1 MSKGRILIVD
11 NRPDHIPFRRQAL
24 EGEGYEIRE
33 AYTPEDAWKKFE
45 TGLIHLAIVDIRLKD
60 EDDEKDFSGL
70 EWVESVHQQCPEF
83 PCIILTGFPTYEAVQ
98 RARRPDE
105 KGLPPAEDFIFK
117 GEGLE
122 ILVKAVNNAFL
133 NKVRIKPD
141 LEIEFGGPLSCVCI
155 ANMIE
160 FQRKVIEKTETEQL
174 VLRSQ
179 EIRDLLCKMFYDCER
194 IVVYPLL
201 AGRSKAAIL
210 AVRPFFSGRPERIVV
225 AKLGNRKDIED
236 EARSHHS
243 YAERFVKTWAPAKK
257 TIGRPDEPTAR
268 TLHYGGLVY
277 TVAGEGFE
285 WTERF
290 RDFYRA
296 NEADKIGRILG
307 GLLKNM
313 RIGWYTDIDRDKTE
327 SMNAAFRRELELTT
341 EHHPQEKFTDT
352 LRQLSNEGR
361 DLGLGLA
368 IQQDKRTISFKG
380 VSSIP
385 YPDPTA
391 YVYDDVKDFGPALKC
406 TTHGDFNGDNLLV
419 DKKHEFVWLI
429 DFARTGK
436 GSALRD
442 FAELESAIKFELIEE
457 TDLSRL
463 YRFEQ
468 KLLSCTALEDTPEP
482 DIDMPPDLKKAMSV
496 ISALRKHIPG
506 IVSLSDYLVSLL
518 FHAAWM
524 VVSEGSS
531 PPSVGQTRPV
541 AVRKLHALLSAAMLC
556 DWLTR
561 GGPLPSG
568 LAATSSLLQPTIITG
583 ITHLASAPV
592 VASVRLRNYGAEP
605 VTATVQYK
613 ITGFPSS
620 SYSSAIALQ
629 PDETQNC
636 DYQPRFSAP
645 AIRHI
650 HERRLA
656 KLRVKIARL
665 TGNTEQ
671 PTLDQPYDVYLLPRN
686 VIVWT
691 SKDHEG
697 HEYNSSH
704 YIGAWVTPEAK
715 AVAQLQRGILDKHPF
730 HEMVGYQAPAGST
743 MAERERIVR
752 EQIRAIYNYLKHD
765 LKMAYADTSISFGS
779 SSENQQIVRLPHETL
794 KLNRGTA
801 NCIDATVLFASII
814 ERFGM
819 NPIIVLLP
827 GHALLGWQTWSN
839 SAKREYLETTV
850 IEQMDFDDA
859 MKLGTEKR
867 DEAYKRG
874 VVEELSLWRLRED
887 GIDSMPVEED

>member
-1 MSKGRILIVD
+1 MGKGRLLIVD
-11 NRPDHIPFRRQAL
+11 NRPDQIPFRRQAL
-24 EGEGYEIRE
+24 EREEYEVRE
-33 AYTPEDAWKKFE
+33 AHSPEEAWKEF
-45 TGLIHLAIVDIRLKD
+45 TSGLTHLAIVDIRLKD
-60 EDDEKDFSGL
+60 EDDEHDWSGL
-70 EWVESVHQQCPEF
+70 EWAESVHQQCPEF
-83 PCIILTGFPTYEAVQ
+83 SCIILTAFPSYKAVQ
-98 RARRPDE
+98 RARKPDA

-133 NKVRIKPD
+133 NKVKIKPD

-160 FQRKVIEKTETEQL
+160 FRRKVIEKAETEQL
-174 VLRSQ
+174 LLRSQ
-179 EIRDLLCKMFYDCER
+179 EIRDLLCKMFYDCNR

-201 AGRSKAAIL
+201 AGRSKAAVL
-210 AVRPFFSGRPERIVV
+210 AVRPFSGSRPERIVV
-225 AKLGNRKDIED
+225 AKLGNRKDVED
-236 EARSHHS
+236 EARSHHN
-243 YAERFVKTWAPAKK
+243 YAERFVGTWAPAKK
-257 TIGRPDEPTAR
+257 PIGSPDEPTAM

-277 TVAGEGFE
+277 TVTGEGFE

-296 NEADKIGRILG
+296 NDDEKISKTLG
-307 GLLKNM
+307 VLLKDM
-313 RIGWYTDIDRDKTE
+313 RRGWYTDIELDKAE
-327 SMNAAFRRELELTT
+327 GMSAAFRRELELTP
-341 EHHPQEKFTDT
+341 EHHSREQFVDT
-352 LRQLSNEGR
+352 LRQLCNEAR

-368 IQQDKRTISFKG
+368 IQKDKRTVSFQG

-385 YPDPTA
+385 YPDPMA
-391 YVYDDVKDFGPALKC
+391 YVYDDVQDFGPALKC

-419 DKKHEFVWLI
+419 DKKHGFVWLI

-442 FAELESAIKFELIEE
+442 FAELESAIKFELVEE
-457 TDLSRL
+457 TDLSFL

-468 KLLSCTALEDTPEP
+468 KLLSCTDLEDTPEP
-482 DIDMPPDLKKAMSV
+482 DPDMPPDLKKAMLV

-531 PPSVGQTRPV
+531 PPSMGQTRPV
-541 AVRKLHALLSAAMLC
+541 TVRKTHALFSAAMLC
-556 DWLTR
+556 DWLAR

-568 LAATSSLLQPTIITG
+568 LVATSSLLQPTIITG
-583 ITHLASAPV
+583 ITHLANAPV

-605 VTATVQYK
+605 VTATVQWK

-629 PDETQNC
+629 RDEAKSF
-636 DYQPRFSAP
+636 DYQPQFSP
-645 AIRHI
+645 TAIRRI

-665 TGNTEQ
+665 TGNAKQ
-671 PTLDQPYDVYLLPRN
+671 PILDLPYDVYLLPRN
-686 VIVWT
+686 VIAWT
-691 SKDHEG
+691 MKDPEG
-697 HEYNSSH
+697 HEYDSSH

-715 AVAQLQRGILDKHPF
+715 AVAQLQRGILDKHPL
-730 HEMVGYQAPAGST
+730 HVMVGYQAPDGST

-779 SSENQQIVRLPHETL
+779 PAESQQIVRLPHETL
-794 KLNRGTA
+794 KLNRSTA

-850 IEQMDFDDA
+850 IDQMDFDDA
-859 MKLGTEKR
+859 MKLGKAKR
-867 DEAYKRG
+867 DEAYKQG